1 MFEGKTK
8 LDSLEDFKFNAEQK
22 YSASQTI
29 RYYSH
34 SVSKILWRAFLHT
47 ALSKTKWTELCNHNS
62 GKDRKTKQEPVNS
75 NFEKVSKYW

>member
-34 SVSKILWRAFLHT
+34 SVSKIL
-47 ALSKTKWTELCNHNS
+47 
-62 GKDRKTKQEPVNS
+62 
-75 NFEKVSKYW
+75 